1 MTYAATRSSALER
14 AKRNENGERN
24 MLERLCIG
32 AIVSLCGE
40 AEIDGGP
47 LRRESRSRRRRRRG
61 RRDDR
66 RLDRAQAGR
75 RVGGRARGQSA
86 APLERRAA
94 SRRLFVRGLRA
105 GRLSNGRERNARRRS
120 ERVRKR
126 WPTGTSPAVHAR
138 RDAEAPRALVL
149 RAPLDLA
156 RKLRFSRDVGTPLRG
171 KRARAE
177 PAHSSSAWQLSAS
190 ACDGGFAVPARAS
203 SACG

>member
-24 MLERLCIG
+24 KLERLCIG
-32 AIVSLCGE
+32 AIVSLRSE

-47 LRRESRSRRRRRRG
+47 LRRESRSRRRRRWG
-61 RRDDR
+61 RRDGR

-75 RVGGRARGQSA
+75 RVGRRAGGEFA
-86 APLERRAA
+86 TPFERRAA
-94 SRRLFVRGLRA
+94 ARRLPVRGLRA

-126 WPTGTSPAVHAR
+126 RPSGTSSAVHAR
-138 RDAEAPRALVL
+138 RDAQAPRTLVL

-156 RKLRFSRDVGTPLRG
+156 RKLRFRATWERRFAGNVRGPSPRTPVVLGNCRRP
-171 KRARAE
+171 RAA
-177 PAHSSSAWQLSAS
+177 AAS
-190 ACDGGFAVPARAS
+190 PSPHA
-203 SACG
+203 